1 MKNTWILL
9 ATALSA
15 MPLAL
20 AAEEEEIEIPE
31 ITVLGASGGDKTSVQ
46 DFVPTISE
54 LSGRKLDKKRA
65 QTLGETLARETGV
78 TSTQFGPGSSR
89 PIIRAL
95 DGDRIRVLQGGLGT
109 LDASGTSADHA
120 VAGDPLLVDRVEIIR
135 GSGALLYGSSAI
147 GGVVNTVSS
156 RIPTRLQYD
165 SKIKFDSR
173 YSTVDSGRT
182 LGLLVNHSAGDW
194 AYHFDGIL
202 RASEDYRTPVVTVAN
217 SEAETLEGAL
227 GISRITENGYWGA
240 SFSSFGTHYGVV
252 KEEETVIDLNRQ
264 RLDLAGEF
272 KTSGWIESGRIAGAL
287 STYKHT
293 ESGHDHAALVALA
306 GEEHEEG
313 TVFRNTGGELRADLR
328 HRPWG
333 LVQGIVGLQTQAFRL
348 SASGEEAFLP
358 TTNNIQGALFAFEE
372 LPIGNWTH
380 NFGLRGEYSR
390 VSSDGGGAFGA
401 AASRSFI
408 TPSISLGT
416 LYRLN
421 EIYSLGVNTS
431 FTERAP
437 NYQELFALGAH
448 MATSTY
454 EIGNADLKRE
464 IGRSLE
470 LSLRRKQG
478 KSEARATV
486 FAQDFTRFIGL
497 IPTGATDGDSGF
509 AEYEFRPISAALYGA
524 EFELTERLPWTF
536 WDGIWELETRLDIVR
551 GFNRTDRTFLPRVTP
566 VRETV
571 GLSYRGNSIAADI
584 EIQRSEAQTQLA
596 ANEQKTPAYTMLNLG
611 AEMPVTTGF
620 GALRLTARLNN
631 AFDVEARNHV
641 SFVKDVAPLPGRNFI
656 VGLQARL

>member
-1 MKNTWILL
+1 MKKTLALMAPTLL
-9 ATALSA
+9 ASSL
-15 MPLAL
+15 LV
-20 AAEEEEIEIPE
+20 AAEPDELEIPE
-31 ITVLGASGGDKTSVQ
+31 ITVLGISGTEKKSVQ

-65 QTLGETLARETGV
+65 QTLGETLSRETGV

-120 VAGDPLLVDRVEIIR
+120 VAGDPLLVDRVEVIR

-182 LGLLVNHSAGDW
+182 LGLLVNHSVGEW

-202 RASEDYRTPVVTVAN
+202 RASEDYRTPVRTVTN

-227 GISRITENGYWGA
+227 GISRITENGYWGT

-252 KEEETVIDLNRQ
+252 KEEDVVIELNRQ
-264 RLDLAGEF
+264 RIDFSGEF
-272 KTSGWIESGRIAGAL
+272 KTGGWVESGRVAGAL
-287 STYKHT
+287 SYYKHT
-293 ESGHDHAALVALA
+293 EEGHDDGGGGGA
-306 GEEHEEG
+306 EEG
-313 TVFRNTGGELRADLR
+313 TVFRNSGGEIRADLR

-333 LVQGIVGLQTQAFRL
+333 AVQGIVGLQTLAFRL

-358 TTNNIQGALFAFEE
+358 TTENVQGALFAFEE
-372 LPIGNWTH
+372 LPIGSWTH

-390 VSSDGGGAFGA
+390 VNSQGGAAFGA
-401 AASRSFI
+401 AAARSFI
-408 TPSISLGT
+408 TPSLSLGT

-421 EIYSLGVNTS
+421 EVYSLGLNTS

-464 IGRSLE
+464 IGRSVE
-470 LSLRRKQG
+470 FSLRRQVG
-478 KSEARATV
+478 KSEGRATL
-486 FAQDFTRFIGL
+486 FAQNFTRFIGL
-497 IPTGATDGDSGF
+497 IPNGQTDGDSGF

-524 EFELTERLPWTF
+524 EFELREQLPWNL
-536 WDGIWELETRLDIVR
+536 WNGIWELETRLDLVR
-551 GFNRTDRTFLPRVTP
+551 GFNRSDKTFLPRVTP

-571 GLSYRGNSIAADI
+571 GLNYRSNSIAADI

-596 ANEQKTPAYTMLNLG
+596 TNEQKTPAYTMLNVG

-631 AFDVEARNHV
+631 AFNVEARNHV

-656 VGLQARL
+656 VGVQARL

>member
-1 MKNTWILL
+1 MKKT
-9 ATALSA
+9 
-15 MPLAL
+15 LAL
-20 AAEEEEIEIPE
+20 VASALLSSSPLIAADTEELEIPE
-31 ITVLGASGGDKTSVQ
+31 ITVLGAGGSEKKSVQ

-109 LDASGTSADHA
+109 LDASGSSADHA

-202 RASEDYRTPVVTVAN
+202 RASGDYRTPVRTVTN

-227 GISRITENGYWGA
+227 GISRITDNGYWGA

-252 KEEETVIDLNRQ
+252 KEEDVVIELNRK
-264 RLDLAGEF
+264 RLDFSGEF
-272 KTSGWIESGRIAGAL
+272 KTGGWVESGRVAGAL
-287 STYKHT
+287 SYYKHT
-293 ESGHDHAALVALA
+293 EEGHDHGGGGGGGAAE
-306 GEEHEEG
+306 GG
-313 TVFRNTGGELRADLR
+313 TVFRNSGGEVRADLR
-328 HRPWG
+328 HRAWG
-333 LVQGIVGLQTQAFRL
+333 PLQGIVGLQTQAFRL

-358 TTNNIQGALFAFEE
+358 TTNNVQGALFAFEE
-372 LPIGNWTH
+372 LPMGNWTH

-390 VSSDGGGAFGA
+390 VNSQGGGAFGA
-401 AASRSFI
+401 AAARSFI
-408 TPSISLGT
+408 TPSLSLGT
-416 LYRLN
+416 LYRLD
-421 EIYSLGVNTS
+421 EVYSLGLNTS

-464 IGRSLE
+464 IGRSAE
-470 LSLRRKQG
+470 LSLRRQVG
-478 KSEARATV
+478 KSEGRATL

-497 IPTGATDGDSGF
+497 IPNGQTDVGSGF
-509 AEYEFRPISAALYGA
+509 AKYEFRPISAVLYGA
-524 EFELTERLPWTF
+524 EFELREQLPWNL
-536 WDGIWELETRLDIVR
+536 WNGIWELETRLDLVR

-571 GLSYRGNSIAADI
+571 GLNYRGNSVAADV

-596 ANEQKTPAYTMLNLG
+596 TNEQRTPAYTMLNLG
-611 AEMPVTTGF
+611 AEMPVTTTF

-631 AFDVEARNHV
+631 AFNVEARNHV

-656 VGLQARL
+656 VGVQARL

>member
-1 MKNTWILL
+1 MKKTLALVVSSVLASSPLL
-9 ATALSA
+9 ATES
-15 MPLAL
+15 
-20 AAEEEEIEIPE
+20 EELEIPE
-31 ITVLGASGGDKTSVQ
+31 ITVLGVAGADKKSVQ

-54 LSGRKLDKKRA
+54 ISGRKLDKKRA
-65 QTLGETLARETGV
+65 QTLGETLSRETGV

-89 PIIRAL
+89 PVIRAL

-120 VAGDPLLVDRVEIIR
+120 VAGDPLLIDRVEIIR

-173 YSTVDSGRT
+173 FSTVDAGRT

-202 RASEDYRTPVVTVAN
+202 RASGDYRTPIKTVAN

-227 GISRITENGYWGA
+227 GVSRITDNGYWGA

-264 RLDLAGEF
+264 RLDFAGEF
-272 KTSGWIESGRIAGAL
+272 KTGGWIESGRVAGAL

-293 ESGHDHAALVALA
+293 ESGHDHHALVAL
-306 GEEHEEG
+306 GGGDDEEG
-313 TVFRNTGGELRADLR
+313 TVFKNTGGEFRADLR

-333 LVQGIVGLQTQAFRL
+333 AIQGIVGLQTQAFRL
-348 SASGEEAFLP
+348 SARGEEAFLP
-358 TTNNIQGALFAFEE
+358 TTNNVQGALFAFEE
-372 LPIGNWTH
+372 LSTGNWTH

-390 VSSDGGGAFGA
+390 VNSLGGGAFGA
-401 AASRSFI
+401 EASRSFL
-408 TPSISLGT
+408 TPSVSLGT
-416 LYRLN
+416 LYRLSDV
-421 EIYSLGVNTS
+421 YSLGLNTS

-437 NYQELFALGAH
+437 NYQELFALGQH

-454 EIGNADLKRE
+454 EIGNSNLERE
-464 IGRSLE
+464 IGRSAE

-478 KSEARATV
+478 KSEARATLFV
-486 FAQDFTRFIGL
+486 QDFTRFIGL
-497 IPTGATDGDSGF
+497 IPNGATDVDSGF
-509 AEYEFRPISAALYGA
+509 AEYEFRPISAVLYGA
-524 EFELTERLPWTF
+524 EFELREQLPWTLF
-536 WDGIWELETRLDIVR
+536 DGIWELETRLDVVR

-571 GLSYRGNSIAADI
+571 GLSYRGNAVAAEI

-596 ANEQKTPAYTMLNLG
+596 ANEQKTPAFTMLNLG
-611 AEMPVTTGF
+611 AEMPVTTSF

-631 AFDVEARNHV
+631 ALNVEARNHV